1 MHTECIHRWAWQA
14 LNPSTACN
22 HVVLSMTRNCSPPI
36 TTHFLGDTMSE
47 KELAQLLK
55 EFRERLAE
63 LKED

>member
-1 MHTECIHRWAWQA
+1 
-14 LNPSTACN
+14 
-22 HVVLSMTRNCSPPI
+22 MTRNCSPPI